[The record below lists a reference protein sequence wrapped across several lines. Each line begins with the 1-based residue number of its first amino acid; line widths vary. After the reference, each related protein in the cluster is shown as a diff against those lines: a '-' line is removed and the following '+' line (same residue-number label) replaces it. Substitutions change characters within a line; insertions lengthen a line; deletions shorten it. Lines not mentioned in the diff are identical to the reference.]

1 MWGWG
6 QRRNYINVCEDGG
19 RGPGCFQPPCAW
31 WFVTAARRNQNPLMC
46 SLRTLLRKTPRFPH
60 LFYFLDVSINEV
72 SCFSRIP
79 VFPVVFNHTSN
90 KHIQFLPV
98 TKEFLVGTRKEIYYP
113 WKDIVELIE
122 KTKQSSGQG
131 GETVF
136 HFLSL
141 FFTYTWPLASSLTHL
156 LCLNPLLSP
165 LAKRFSPSF
174 KI

>member
-1 MWGWG
+1 MGAEKKLHQCLWQW
-6 QRRNYINVCEDGG
+6 RK
-19 RGPGCFQPPCAW
+19 GPWLFSAPRFAVICHSSI
-31 WFVTAARRNQNPLMC
+31 RNQNPFTC

-60 LFYFLDVSINEV
+60 LFYFLEVSINEV

-90 KHIQFLPV
+90 KHFQFLPV